1 VYALVFSVSNTKDHI
16 LCTCIIYVKNNTPS
30 QIL

>member
-16 LCTCIIYVKNNTPS
+16 LCSLTSVVWWTRKAS
-30 QIL
+30 GQ